1 MTADTD
7 ISENKVW
14 WLVCDEGTCS
24 LY

>member
-14 WLVCDEGTCS
+14 PLVCDEGTCS